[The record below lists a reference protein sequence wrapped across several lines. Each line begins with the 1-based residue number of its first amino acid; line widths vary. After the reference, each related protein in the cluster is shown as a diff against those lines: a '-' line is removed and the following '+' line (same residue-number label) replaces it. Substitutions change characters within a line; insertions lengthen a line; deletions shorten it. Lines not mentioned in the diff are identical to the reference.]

1 MMKFRGHIT
10 AGATM
15 GTRNM
20 SVIDILEKRLMF
32 GITRLICFALLCI
45 ALASLAAVVWASF
58 AGDRTAATVS
68 DPVVGAQ
75 EILSSI
81 AGSQEAN
88 DLSSGLNPS
97 SLVAIPNAT
106 GLAIP
111 AALESVLANDTASQP
126 VLDSWLGKVPEQDRQ
141 QFLNELSNVVVE
153 ANRHAA
159 TWEWDNRQRY
169 VATAMGRY
177 AEVKIRRL
185 DEIRRRQTLAA
196 AHNAQ
201 YHLDAGVLLAICA
214 VLILLLAVLTI
225 ERNTRPGAKAV
236 GGN

>member
-1 MMKFRGHIT
+1 MT
-10 AGATM
+10 
-15 GTRNM
+15 
-20 SVIDILEKRLMF
+20 VIDILEKRLVF
-32 GITRLICFALLCI
+32 GITRLICVALLCI
-45 ALASLAAVVWASF
+45 ALASLVAVVWASF
-58 AGDRTAATVS
+58 TGNRTAPAVS

-88 DLSSGLNPS
+88 DLSPDLNPS
-97 SLVAIPNAT
+97 RLVAIPNAT

-111 AALESVLANDTASQP
+111 AALESVLVNDSTSQP

-185 DEIRRRQTLAA
+185 DEITRLQTLAA
-196 AHNAQ
+196 AQNAQ

-214 VLILLLAVLTI
+214 ALILLLAVLTI
-225 ERNTRPGAKAV
+225 ERNTRPGAKTA
-236 GGN
+236 GGK

>member
-1 MMKFRGHIT
+1 MT
-10 AGATM
+10 
-15 GTRNM
+15 
-20 SVIDILEKRLMF
+20 VIDILEKRLVF
-32 GITRLICFALLCI
+32 GITRLICVALLCI
-45 ALASLAAVVWASF
+45 ALASIVAVVWASF
-58 AGDRTAATVS
+58 TGNRTAPAVS

-88 DLSSGLNPS
+88 DLSPDLNPS

-111 AALESVLANDTASQP
+111 AALESVLVNDSTSQP

-185 DEIRRRQTLAA
+185 DEITRLQTLAA
-196 AHNAQ
+196 AQNAQ

-214 VLILLLAVLTI
+214 ALILLLAVLTI
-225 ERNTRPGAKAV
+225 ERNTRPGAKTA
-236 GGN
+236 GGK

>member
-1 MMKFRGHIT
+1 
-10 AGATM
+10 M

-20 SVIDILEKRLMF
+20 TVIDILEKRLVL
-32 GITRLICFALLCI
+32 GITRLICVALLCI
-45 ALASLAAVVWASF
+45 ALASLVVVVWASF
-58 AGDRTAATVS
+58 AGGRTVPAVS

-88 DLSSGLNPS
+88 DLSPDLNPS

-111 AALESVLANDTASQP
+111 AALESVLVNDSTSQP

-185 DEIRRRQTLAA
+185 DEITRLQTLAA
-196 AHNAQ
+196 AQNAQ

-214 VLILLLAVLTI
+214 ALILLLAVLTI
-225 ERNTRPGAKAV
+225 ERNTRPGAKVA
-236 GGN
+236 GGK

>member
-1 MMKFRGHIT
+1 MT
-10 AGATM
+10 
-15 GTRNM
+15 
-20 SVIDILEKRLMF
+20 VIDILEKRLVL
-32 GITRLICFALLCI
+32 GITRLICVALLCI
-45 ALASLAAVVWASF
+45 ALASLVVVVWASF
-58 AGDRTAATVS
+58 AGGRTVPAVS

-88 DLSSGLNPS
+88 DLSPDLNPS

-111 AALESVLANDTASQP
+111 AALESVLVNDSTSQP

-185 DEIRRRQTLAA
+185 DEITRLQTLAA
-196 AHNAQ
+196 AQNAQ

-214 VLILLLAVLTI
+214 ALILLLAVLTI
-225 ERNTRPGAKAV
+225 ERNTRPGAKVA
-236 GGN
+236 GGK

>member
-1 MMKFRGHIT
+1 MT
-10 AGATM
+10 
-15 GTRNM
+15 
-20 SVIDILEKRLMF
+20 VIDILEKRLVF
-32 GITRLICFALLCI
+32 GITRLICVAFLCI
-45 ALASLAAVVWASF
+45 ALASLVAVVWASF
-58 AGDRTAATVS
+58 AGGRTVPAVS

-88 DLSSGLNPS
+88 DLSPDLNPS

-111 AALESVLANDTASQP
+111 AALESVLVNDSTSQP

-185 DEIRRRQTLAA
+185 DEITRLQTLAA
-196 AHNAQ
+196 AQNAQ

-214 VLILLLAVLTI
+214 ALILLLAVLTI
-225 ERNTRPGAKAV
+225 ERNTRPGAKVA
-236 GGN
+236 GGK

>member
-1 MMKFRGHIT
+1 MT
-10 AGATM
+10 
-15 GTRNM
+15 
-20 SVIDILEKRLMF
+20 VIDILEKRLVF
-32 GITRLICFALLCI
+32 GITRLICVALLYI
-45 ALASLAAVVWASF
+45 ALASLVAVVWASF
-58 AGDRTAATVS
+58 AGGRTVPAVS

-88 DLSSGLNPS
+88 DLSPDLNPS

-111 AALESVLANDTASQP
+111 AALESVLVNDSTSQP

-185 DEIRRRQTLAA
+185 DEITRLQALAA
-196 AHNAQ
+196 AQNAQ

-214 VLILLLAVLTI
+214 SLILLLAVLTI
-225 ERNTRPGAKAV
+225 ERNTRPGAKTA
-236 GGN
+236 GGK